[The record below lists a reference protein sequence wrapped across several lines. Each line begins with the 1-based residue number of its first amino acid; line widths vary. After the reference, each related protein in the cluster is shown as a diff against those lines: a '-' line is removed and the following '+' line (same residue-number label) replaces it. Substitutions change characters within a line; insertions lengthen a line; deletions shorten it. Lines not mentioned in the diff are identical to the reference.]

1 VTINDDSQQ
10 QPDPAQVQQ
19 NNARNMLRNLQVL
32 LTQVDQVLPE
42 RSQAVRQKLTDMG
55 MNNPMADFA
64 NQMRNVMDAR
74 R

>member
-1 VTINDDSQQ
+1 
-10 QPDPAQVQQ
+10 
-19 NNARNMLRNLQVL
+19 MLRNLQGM

-64 NQMRNVMDAR
+64 NQMRNV
-74 R
+74 